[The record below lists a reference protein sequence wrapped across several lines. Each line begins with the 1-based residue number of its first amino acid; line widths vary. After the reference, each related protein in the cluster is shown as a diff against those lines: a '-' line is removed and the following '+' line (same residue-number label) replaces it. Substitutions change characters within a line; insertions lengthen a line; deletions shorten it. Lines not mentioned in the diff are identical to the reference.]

1 MSEVKTQE
9 ALLRHLQGLIKR
21 CEAGEVN
28 ALVIYES
35 IRAPEAEKIPLS
47 VMDSSSDRLKMAK
60 ALATMVPLL
69 MADIEDEGVEFG
81 AATLTYFTEEEEEE
95 EEAL

>member
-9 ALLRHLQGLIKR
+9 ALLQHLQGLIKR

-35 IRAPEAEKIPLS
+35 IRAPEEEKIPLS
-47 VMDSSSDRLKMAK
+47 VVDSSSDRLKMAK
-60 ALATMVPLL
+60 ALATMVPPL
-69 MADIEDEGVEFG
+69 IEDEGVEFG
-81 AATLTYFTEEEEEE
+81 AATLTYFTEEEENGND
-95 EEAL
+95 